1 MYMLRVRL
9 VSALLLAALLSAC
22 ASGKDE
28 QEKELAAMRTEL
40 EQLTNALGRLEFR
53 VYQLENQQ
61 LPDGVKDSAEAEV
74 TINSSTNTAADPASD
89 QSAPLRQSDK
99 RFDLAPV
106 E

>member
-1 MYMLRVRL
+1 MGIFRVRP

-22 ASGKDE
+22 AGGKDE
-28 QEKELAAMRTEL
+28 QEKEVAAMRTEL

-61 LPDGVKDSAEAEV
+61 LPESTEDAAEA
-74 TINSSTNTAADPASD
+74 AAPAESGTTSAAE
-89 QSAPLRQSDK
+89 SAPDPTTSPRQTDK